1 MLNAA
6 MIGLGWW
13 GKELVRS
20 ARGSALM
27 RFTRGVTLEPDTVRD
42 FAAEMNIAIGTSYED
57 VLADKSIDAVVLA
70 TPHTRHRAQ
79 VEAAAAAGKHVFCE
93 KPFAL
98 TVEDAKAAIA
108 ACRKAGVALGVGH
121 NRRLWPSMVKL
132 KEVVSSAEFG
142 TVMFAEGNYSHDI
155 LANTPLDN
163 WRSAPQETKA
173 GGMTGMGIHLLDG
186 VQLPDRPDGA
196 GQRALDQAHPAVRVG
211 RHHAGDARVPQRR
224 DRHDRDLAEDAGL
237 RVAARGLRL
246 RDVGGVALRNQGHDL
261 PQRRQAG
268 DVRRAA
274 DQPHRREPRFVRRRR
289 ARARPSSRSTM
300 PGSFTRSRRWKRC
313 STPRNATA
321 RGATLHDVKVARGG
335 AQQSTID
342 LCDDCC
348 GYGFVAT
355 LSDAAET

>member
-20 ARGSALM
+20 ARDSKLM

-42 FAAEMNIAIGTSYED
+42 FASEMKLSIGTSYED
-57 VLADKSIDAVVLA
+57 VLADKAIDAVVLA

-98 TVEDAKAAIA
+98 TKADAEAAIA
-108 ACRKAGVALGVGH
+108 ACRRAGVALGVGQ
-121 NRRLWPSMVKL
+121 NRRLWPSIVKM

-173 GGMTGMGIHLLDG
+173 GGMTGMGIHLLDAFSF
-186 VQLPDRPDGA
+186 L
-196 GQRALDQAHPAVRVG
+196 VG
-211 RHHAGDARVPQRR
+211 PMARVSALSTRR
-224 DRHDRDLAEDAGL
+224 VLPFASGDTTQATLAFE
-237 RVAARGLRL
+237 
-246 RDVGGVALRNQGHDL
+246 
-261 PQRRQAG
+261 
-268 DVRRAA
+268 
-274 DQPHRREPRFVRRRR
+274 
-289 ARARPSSRSTM
+289 S
-300 PGSFTRSRRWKRC
+300 
-313 STPRNATA
+313 
-321 RGATLHDVKVARGG
+321 GATG
-335 AQQSTID
+335 
-342 LCDDCC
+342 
-348 GYGFVAT
+348 
-355 LSDAAET
+355 